1 MYTTMSMVS
10 WPCCHLTV
18 IIEVFP
24 LQQTFFLH
32 SHDITDKIIN
42 VHLEYYETVVIVYE
56 NEYNVTQ
63 NDSMH
68 DTRSVWATR

>member
-1 MYTTMSMVS
+1 MSMVS

-18 IIEVFP
+18 FIEVFP
-24 LQQTFFLH
+24 LQQTFLLH

-63 NDSMH
+63 NDNMH